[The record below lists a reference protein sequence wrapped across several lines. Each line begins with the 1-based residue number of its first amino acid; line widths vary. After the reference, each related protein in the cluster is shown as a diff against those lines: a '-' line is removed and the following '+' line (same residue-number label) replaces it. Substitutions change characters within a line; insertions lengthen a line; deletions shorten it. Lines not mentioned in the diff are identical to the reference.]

1 MLGNGRSLGR
11 RMKDQGRENCHPEIR
26 TPQNRIAIKSL
37 KLPSD
42 SLQVEVAFVPAALE
56 LLAWSEAREMVERD
70 DLPAWRSKIVLCC

>member
-1 MLGNGRSLGR
+1 
-11 RMKDQGRENCHPEIR
+11 MKDRGRENCHPEIR
-26 TPQNRIAIKSL
+26 MPQNRIAIKSL

-56 LLAWSEAREMVERD
+56 LLAWSEAREVVERD